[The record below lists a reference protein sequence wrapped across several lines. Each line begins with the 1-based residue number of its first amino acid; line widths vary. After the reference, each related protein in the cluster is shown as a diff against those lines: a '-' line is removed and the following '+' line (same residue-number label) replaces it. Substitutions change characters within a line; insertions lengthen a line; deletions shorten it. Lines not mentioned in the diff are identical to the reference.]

1 MDDKKDMTNNEL
13 RIFFKGEFQSVRKDL
28 DDVKERLKKI
38 ENEIHA
44 LGNGKPGIAY
54 RVADLE
60 NELKNAKENKKNRIS
75 WVIVLSGWGIA
86 LLSALI
92 GSVLGPLITHWF

>member
-13 RIFFKGEFQSVRKDL
+13 RIFFKGEFQSIRKDL
-28 DDVKERLKKI
+28 DDVKDRLKKI

-54 RVADLE
+54 RVAHLE
-60 NELKNAKENKKNRIS
+60 NEQKNAKENKENEKESKMNRIS
-75 WVIVLSGWGIA
+75 WMIA
-86 LLSALI
+86 LLAALL
-92 GSVLGPLITHWF
+92 GSILGPL